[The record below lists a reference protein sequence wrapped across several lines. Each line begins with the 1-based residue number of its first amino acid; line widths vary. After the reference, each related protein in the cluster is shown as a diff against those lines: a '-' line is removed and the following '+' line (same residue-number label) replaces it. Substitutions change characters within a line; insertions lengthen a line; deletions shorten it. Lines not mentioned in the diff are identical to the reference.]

1 MDRMSHSGRL
11 WRSDAQGRCSI
22 DRYCQQRSNG
32 HRSRALCSL
41 TRPRKCSRGA
51 IHTVYE
57 DRRGA
62 SMARATACSTVG
74 PAPSYGP
81 GSSVWIVCVLW
92 YVNRARIRP
101 TTYLLRIVTRTS
113 NVYES
118 DCMQSPDEERG
129 RQGSAIL
136 VGVVGSMPGLG
147 QMPSAVVRG
156 PWRVRCQGVG
166 LSFSM
171 SPSIGQLSDLG
182 CMTLPR
188 SARSAFEEAN
198 WMGALTRVP

>member
-11 WRSDAQGRCSI
+11 WGSHAQGRCSI
-22 DRYCQQRSNG
+22 DRRCQQRSNG

-51 IHTVYE
+51 IHTVY

-62 SMARATACSTVG
+62 SMARATASSTVG

-81 GSSVWIVCVLW
+81 GSSIWIVCVLW

-101 TTYLLRIVTRTS
+101 TTYLLHIVTRTS

-188 SARSAFEEAN
+188 SPTSAFDEAN
-198 WMGALTRVP
+198 WSAALTRVP

>member
-1 MDRMSHSGRL
+1 MSHSGRL
-11 WRSDAQGRCSI
+11 WQSHAQGRCSI
-22 DRYCQQRSNG
+22 DRRCQQRSNG

-41 TRPRKCSRGA
+41 TRPRKCCSMGA
-51 IHTVYE
+51 IHTVY

-188 SARSAFEEAN
+188 SARSASDEAN
-198 WMGALTRVP
+198 WPAALPRVP

>member
-1 MDRMSHSGRL
+1 MLHGR
-11 WRSDAQGRCSI
+11 SC
-22 DRYCQQRSNG
+22 
-32 HRSRALCSL
+32 
-41 TRPRKCSRGA
+41 
-51 IHTVYE
+51 
-57 DRRGA
+57 
-62 SMARATACSTVG
+62 
-74 PAPSYGP
+74 APSYGP
-81 GSSVWIVCVLW
+81 GSSIWIVCVLW

-101 TTYLLRIVTRTS
+101 TTYLLHIVTRTS

-188 SARSAFEEAN
+188 SATGASDEAN
-198 WMGALTRVP
+198 WLGALRSHESPECRRHLCGERARPTRPRQGSVCGTGPISGFLRLVCTKCTNYSYN